1 LRLAKPRK
9 TRDNFDSSEE
19 YQEYLKKL
27 EKNRDYGKTHRER
40 YPEKVKEQWKKWRVA
55 NSEAH
60 NARTKKWAKDNPEK
74 HNTRNKKWRK
84 ENLERAKDIDRKS
97 REKHSEKRSKDS
109 KRWRKEN
116 PELWK
121 EIRNRPEYKAK
132 EKARQSTPEYKA
144 KAKETRDKPES
155 KAKAKAHWEKWRK
168 DNLDHIKGYKKKYHV
183 KNPTAHSPES
193 TAYRRSQEMCE
204 WSYCEQDKQ
213 LNVHHILLRSKYPDY
228 ADGNYHGS
236 KNNNFIC
243 YCPFHHFAYHYV
255 YAKRRNDKNHH
266 KSVSMLWS
274 RVEKWGDDNHIDIG
288 DLEIELAMML
298 GSTR

>member
-27 EKNRDYGKTHRER
+27 EKNRDYGKTYREK

-60 NARTKKWAKDNPEK
+60 NARTKKWAKDNPER

-97 REKHSEKRSKDS
+97 REKHSEKRSKYF
-109 KRWRKEN
+109 KRWRKEK

-121 EIRNRPEYKAK
+121 EIAKKSREKYPEKVK
-132 EKARQSTPEYKA
+132 ER
-144 KAKETRDKPES
+144 
-155 KAKAKAHWEKWRK
+155 WEKWAK
-168 DNLDHIKGYKKKYHV
+168 ANLDHIKGYRKKYHV

-274 RVEKWGDDNHIDIG
+274 RVVKWGDDNHIDIG
-288 DLEIELAMML
+288 DLEIELAKML
-298 GSTR
+298 GSNR